1 MKLPEGRFS
10 IRFHITAVV
19 LLLIFACGLRL
30 FFFSGF
36 VLGDD
41 VGYAYC
47 VSYLVKGSYPP
58 ITDIGSVIACRPTLL
73 YFVALPIYLF
83 GWFEW
88 SFVLPILLAS
98 LVNTVLIYIAGN
110 KLANPLAGI
119 LAALAY
125 VTFPLD
131 VVHATTVSNDVL
143 LSSFIWGGGLLLL
156 VSYANYTR
164 KRYILLSFVSGFIVG
179 AAVGIKMNA
188 LVAPAVLCVPL
199 LVALRKDLRK
209 GGYKILIAWVGG
221 WLIANLLLCLFLYG
235 VTGDFLA
242 HYHTEMEFNRQC
254 NPSGYIPSKENL
266 IQFLLYYPKLI
277 FGITWEGHVGCQFL
291 PYGFF
296 FACFFICLPFVVS
309 RRFKALRLPA
319 FLALAYLLIMQ
330 FAPLQLLPD
339 YIPIHRL
346 PRFLHIASIPSAL
359 VIGIAFAV
367 AIKLRP
373 RLISIGVWVMF
384 IALIVSSVYWAYI
397 KASFYKDCAKD
408 KRWAWEVMKNAVG
421 QNIITDERMW
431 DYLVFR
437 AGFQPAFQIGCF
449 EQLPQSIPQGSLVIL
464 GGARYPDLSL
474 DYADNW
480 YKNRDLSDFHLVAE
494 APFPLTPWR
503 LSKLRVYR
511 ACSHGAE
518 SK

>member
-1 MKLPEGRFS
+1 MKLPAGKFS
-10 IRFHITAVV
+10 IRFHIAAIV
-19 LLLIFACGLRL
+19 LLLIFACSLRL
-30 FFFSGF
+30 VFFSGF

-41 VGYAYC
+41 IGYAHC
-47 VSYLVKGSYPP
+47 VSYLVKGSYLP
-58 ITDIGSVIACRPTLL
+58 ITGPESVLAFRPVIL
-73 YFVALPIYLF
+73 YFIALPIYLF
-83 GWFEW
+83 GWFDW

-110 KLANPLAGI
+110 KLVNSLAGI

-131 VVHATTVSNDVL
+131 AVHATTMSNDIL

-164 KRYILLSFVSGFIVG
+164 KRYLLLSFVSGFIVG

-188 LVAPAVLCVPL
+188 LVAPAVLCAPL

-209 GGYKILIAWVGG
+209 GGYKTLIAWVGG
-221 WLIANLLLCLFLYG
+221 WLIANFLLCLFFYRL
-235 VTGDFLA
+235 TGDFFA
-242 HYHTEMEFNRQC
+242 HYHTEMTFNREC
-254 NPSGYIPSKENL
+254 NPAGYIPSKENL
-266 IQFLLYYPKLI
+266 IQFLLYYPKFI
-277 FGITWEGHVGCQFL
+277 FGVVKEGHEGHQVL

-296 FACFFICLPFVVS
+296 FACFFLCLPFVVLK
-309 RRFKALRLPA
+309 RFKALRLPA

-330 FAPLQLLPD
+330 FAPLQLFPD

-384 IALIVSSVYWAYI
+384 IALIVSSLYWAYI

-408 KRWAWEVMKNAVG
+408 RRWAWEAVKNAVG
-421 QNIITDERMW
+421 QNIITDEEMC
-431 DYLVFR
+431 DYLTFR
-437 AGFQPAFQIGCF
+437 AGYQPPFQILCF
-449 EQLPQSIPQGSLVIL
+449 KQLPQSISRESLVIL
-464 GGARYPDLSL
+464 GGARYPDLSPG
-474 DYADNW
+474 YVDNW
-480 YKNRDLSDFHLVAE
+480 YKNRDINDFHLIAE
-494 APFPLTPWR
+494 APFPLKPWR
-503 LSKLRVYR
+503 LSKLRIYK
-511 ACSHGAE
+511 AYSQEEE